1 MTSAPKSISV
11 GMVSPSPEKPINMT
25 ERALRE
31 INKIFDEEAP
41 EQGVGL
47 RLSVKGGG
55 CSGLSYEM
63 DFAHCQPNDI
73 TVDVQALKVYMDAE
87 SSLYLKGMTIDY
99 QGGLKGK
106 GFTFENPNAS
116 RTCSCGESFGV

>member
-1 MTSAPKSISV
+1 MTSAPNPISF
-11 GMVSPSPEKPINMT
+11 GTGAQLPEKPINLT
-25 ERALRE
+25 ERALLE
-31 INKIFDEEAP
+31 ISRIFDEEVP
-41 EQGVGL
+41 GDGVGL
-47 RLSVKGGG
+47 RISVKGGG

-63 DFAHCQPNDI
+63 DFSHSQPGDL
-73 TVDVQALKVYMDAE
+73 TVDVEALKVYMDAE

-106 GFTFENPNAS
+106 GFIFENPNAS